1 MISPTEDTDIDT
13 HSSEIGQSRRAN
25 EQGAVL
31 VMALVFVVAV
41 GLVVLAIAN
50 LASASLLN
58 TSNLRAQRATEAN
71 AENAA
76 MISAQLVRTSFSLPV
91 GTVTTCPGSGAVSSE
106 VVKCLLTSWSSGATA
121 TRAVQIFV
129 CSASEAANC
138 NSPTSQPVVLF
149 AVISYGDVPANNPGL
164 YDCSTSGQSTCGI
177 TMTINQWDVRPAD
190 N

>member
-1 MISPTEDTDIDT
+1 
-13 HSSEIGQSRRAN
+13 
-25 EQGAVL
+25 
-31 VMALVFVVAV
+31 MALIFVLAV

-58 TSNLRAQRATEAN
+58 TSNLRAERTAEAN

-91 GTVTTCPGSGAVSSE
+91 GTVATCPGSGAVPSE
-106 VVKCLLTSWSSGATA
+106 VVSCLLTSWSRGAAA

-129 CSASEAANC
+129 CSASQAANC
-138 NSPTSQPVVLF
+138 TSPTSQSVVLL
-149 AVISYGDVPANNPGL
+149 AVITYGDVPANNPGL
-164 YDCSTSGQSTCGI
+164 YDCSGPGHTTTCGI
-177 TMTINQWDVRPAD
+177 TMTINQWDVRSAD